1 MTVYARVTTVEI
13 DPVRVDIA
21 EAVEMYERDVVPAL
35 RELDGYCGAYVFT
48 NPDGKALLVA
58 FWETEEQAETNAG
71 AGFYPETLARYATI
85 FRAPPGRDRYRVAFA
100 DTPVGVLT

>member
-1 MTVYARVTTVEI
+1 MTVYARVTTVEL
-13 DPVRVDIA
+13 DPVRMDIDD
-21 EAVEMYERDVVPAL
+21 AVAMYEREVVPAL

-100 DTPVGVLT
+100 DTPAGVLT

>member
-1 MTVYARVTTVEI
+1 MTVYARVTTVEL
-13 DPVRVDIA
+13 DPVRIDIDD
-21 EAVEMYERDVVPAL
+21 AVEMYEREVVPAL
-35 RELDGYCGAYVFT
+35 RELDGYCGAYVLT

-58 FWETEEQAETNAG
+58 FWATEKQAETNPG